1 MGAAHARVR
10 RQPARQYSAGLKF
23 NKNKNSKTGMEM
35 TGVAQAATE
44 DKKADKEA
52 DHHPYYRPKDAA
64 TLILVDRSAATP
76 KVLVG
81 KRHDKVVFMPG
92 KFVFPGG
99 RVDKS
104 DNRVPV
110 AASIPKELEA
120 NLLKGSPKITASR
133 ARSLAVA
140 AIREACEETGLCLGR
155 RTDGAAP
162 KLDGPK
168 LDGPK
173 LDGPKLDGPKL
184 DGPWKPFTDASLLP
198 DPSGLFLIARAIT
211 PPGRIKRFDTRFFT
225 ADASTITHRIE
236 GVIHPDAELVEL
248 VWVELGSQP
257 LADLHPMTRNV
268 LGELEKRLATGPL
281 RHDAPVPFFHFYGG
295 RMHKDVLG
303 A

>member
-1 MGAAHARVR
+1 MTEAAQV
-10 RQPARQYSAGLKF
+10 
-23 NKNKNSKTGMEM
+23 
-35 TGVAQAATE
+35 ATE
-44 DKKADKEA
+44 AKKEEKEA
-52 DHHPYYRPKDAA
+52 DHHPYFRPKDAA
-64 TLILVDRSAATP
+64 TLILVDRSAAIP

-110 AASIPKELEA
+110 AAPISKPLET
-120 NLLKGSPKITASR
+120 NLLKGSPKITPSR
-133 ARSLAVA
+133 ARSLAIA

-155 RTDGAAP
+155 KTEKPA
-162 KLDGPK
+162 
-168 LDGPK
+168 
-173 LDGPKLDGPKL
+173 PKL
-184 DGPWKPFTDASLLP
+184 DGPWKPFSDAGLLP

-211 PPGRIKRFDTRFFT
+211 PPGRVRRFDTRFFT
-225 ADASTITHRIE
+225 AHASAIAHRVE

-248 VWVELGSQP
+248 VWVEIGSKP

-268 LGELEKRLATGPL
+268 LNELEKRLATGPL
-281 RHDAPVPFFHFYGG
+281 NHDAEVPFFHFYGG
-295 RMHKDVLG
+295 KMHKDVLG